1 MHPPRPGRDGMHIG
15 ASAATLE
22 TGVTSDRPVSAA
34 ASTAPALRLL
44 LISVPWVGG
53 HVRFSVDRWRELA
66 DLVGRH
72 GDLADAAAA
81 NFLTASSDAGTH
93 LLAAVRTRKA
103 VDDAP

>member
-1 MHPPRPGRDGMHIG
+1 
-15 ASAATLE
+15 
-22 TGVTSDRPVSAA
+22 
-34 ASTAPALRLL
+34 
-44 LISVPWVGG
+44 
-53 HVRFSVDRWRELA
+53 VRFSVDRWRELA

>member
-1 MHPPRPGRDGMHIG
+1 M
-15 ASAATLE
+15 
-22 TGVTSDRPVSAA
+22 
-34 ASTAPALRLL
+34 
-44 LISVPWVGG
+44 
-53 HVRFSVDRWRELA
+53 RFSVDRWRERA

-72 GDLADAAAA
+72 GDIADAGAA